1 MSKYGFGT
9 KEEILAQL
17 EAFKRIN
24 ALDEARPV
32 QLTPQGALAAIASLY
47 RLMPAEARNCQ
58 DDPSKRGART
68 MIETLAKLRG

>member
-17 EAFKRIN
+17 DSFKRIN
-24 ALDEARPV
+24 ELDDAREIA
-32 QLTPQGALAAIASLY
+32 LTPQGALAAIAGLY
-47 RLMPAEARNCQ
+47 RLLPAEARQ
-58 DDPSKRGART
+58 RQHDPGRRGARR